1 MPNLLTYLSLEG
13 FTCRLGKAEQLP
25 LLWGGRSCVSIANY
39 RFGEGVH
46 PVRVNTRHCDG
57 GKCIGLVATPTSL
70 KDDCKRGEC
79 IGLGGQSTCYSK
91 RSEARRGNPVEQRLI
106 FLDCFTTLAMTI
118 IPLNS
123 LILIVYPCV

>member
-1 MPNLLTYLSLEG
+1 MPNLLTYLSLEE

-57 GKCIGLVATPTSL
+57 GKCIGL
-70 KDDCKRGEC
+70 
-79 IGLGGQSTCYSK
+79 GGQSTCYSK

-106 FLDCFTTLAMTI
+106 FLDCFTTFAMTI